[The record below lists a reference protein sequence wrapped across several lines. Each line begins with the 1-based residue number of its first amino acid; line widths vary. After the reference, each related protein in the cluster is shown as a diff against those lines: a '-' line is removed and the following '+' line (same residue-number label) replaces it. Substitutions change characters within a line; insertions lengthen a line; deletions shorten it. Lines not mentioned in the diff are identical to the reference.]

1 MKKAFAITFAA
12 ALLIAALMTG
22 CAKDQPPDDG
32 TPSPEPLNGVFVGEY
47 GKLTFNGDGNSI
59 ELNVNEKFAR
69 LSGIPEGESD
79 GTYVFLFHNESW
91 RRDMAEYF
99 RVTINNKKYI
109 FNNSFG
115 KTDTDTIAFYSPSDS
130 SKEFVFEKQG
140 VKE

>member
-22 CAKDQPPDDG
+22 CAKDRPPDDG
-32 TPSPEPLNGVFVGEY
+32 TPSPEPLNGVFSGEY
-47 GKLTFNGDGNSI
+47 GELTFNGDGKSI
-59 ELNVNEKFAR
+59 ELNVSGEFAR
-69 LSGIPEGESD
+69 LSGMTGGESA

-99 RVTINNKKYI
+99 RVTIDDKKYS
-109 FNNSFG
+109 FNNSVG
-115 KTDTDTIAFYSPSDS
+115 KTDSDTLVFYLPSDS